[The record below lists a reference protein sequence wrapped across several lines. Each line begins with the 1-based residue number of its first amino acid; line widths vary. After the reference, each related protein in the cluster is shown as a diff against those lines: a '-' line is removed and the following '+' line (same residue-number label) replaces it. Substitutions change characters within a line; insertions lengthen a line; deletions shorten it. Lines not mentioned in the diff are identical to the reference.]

1 MRISSPGKLSFIF
14 ILILLF
20 CLDLGSYLGAGQ
32 SDAKPPTNV
41 VLVTVDTLRADHLR
55 AYGYEAVKTPAIN
68 ALAAEGV
75 LFENVIVQTPIT
87 LPSHASILTGTY
99 PFYHGLQDVVGR
111 LREGVPTLAE
121 WFKEQGYA
129 TGAVVGSSVLLS
141 QWGLARGFDFYED
154 NFPTQGIRQVDF
166 SRVERPANRVVDLA
180 LRWLDG
186 KRDQPFFLWIHLY
199 DPHDPY
205 EPPEPFASEYRDQP
219 YDGEIEFVDSELGR
233 FFEALKQWGLYQD
246 SLIVFTSDH
255 GESLGEHKEKYHAY
269 YIYDC
274 ALRIPLIFRV
284 PSHLSRGQLSPGSRL
299 PNQVRSVD
307 IAPTVMQLL
316 GKQVTEWI
324 QGEGLV
330 AMMAGKRPNINLEAY
345 AETHYPRIH
354 FGWSPLFSYSTPD
367 QKYIEAPISELYD
380 LKQDPGELQNI
391 IEKESA
397 LANQLKNRMYEL
409 QKKYAPVNRGEDG
422 GVEAVD
428 ADTIERLKALGYVA
442 FSAGGVADSGLDLPD
457 PKLKIDTYNR
467 LNQAIELSR
476 TGEREAAVSMLQEV
490 AEKEPEM
497 PIVHFMLGSEYF
509 HLGLFL
515 KAVEEFLQTLKYNP
529 ESNVA
534 RFSLARSYLRSG
546 LINKAEGVVRELIT
560 LEPANYGARHILATI
575 LAKRGDYQGAIR
587 EELFVV
593 EHRPSFGEALNNLG
607 SYYLNLGE
615 NQQAS
620 EAYLQALR
628 TAPNSVMVRVNLTLA
643 FLNLKQY
650 REAQEYAQTVTQ
662 LAPNFALGYF
672 YLGQVYKGL
681 GMGSESEAAFR
692 KAKELNPKLNV
703 PIP

>member
-1 MRISSPGKLSFIF
+1 MRISSLGKPYF
-14 ILILLF
+14 ILILV
-20 CLDLGSYLGAGQ
+20 CWLGFGSNLIAGQ
-32 SDAKPPTNV
+32 GDTKPLTNV

-111 LREGVPTLAE
+111 LRDGVPTLAE

-141 QWGLARGFDFYED
+141 QWGLSRGFDFYED

-166 SRVERPANRVVDLA
+166 SRVERPANHVIDLA
-180 LRWLDG
+180 LRWVEG

-205 EPPEPFASEYRDQP
+205 EPPEPFASQYRDQP
-219 YDGEIEFVDSELGR
+219 YDGEVEFIDSELGR
-233 FFEALKQWGLYQD
+233 FFEVLKQWGLYQD

-274 ALRIPLIFRV
+274 SLRIPLVFRV
-284 PSHLSRGQLSPGSRL
+284 PPHLSRGQLSPGSRI

-330 AMMAGKRPNINLEAY
+330 AMMAGKRPNIHLGAY

-354 FGWSPLFSYSTPD
+354 FGWSPLFSYSTPG

-380 LKQDPGELQNI
+380 LKQDSGELQNI
-391 IEKESA
+391 IETESA

-409 QKKYAPVNRGEDG
+409 QKKYAPVNPGAG
-422 GVEAVD
+422 GTEEVD
-428 ADTIERLKALGYVA
+428 AATIERLKSLGYVA
-442 FSAGGVADSGLDLPD
+442 FSAGGAADSGLDLPD

-476 TGEREAAVSMLQEV
+476 TGEREAAVSILREV
-490 AEKEPEM
+490 AGKEPEM

-515 KAVEEFLQTLKYNP
+515 KAVEEFQQTLKYNP

-546 LINKAEGVVRELIT
+546 LIDKAEGVVRELIT
-560 LEPANYGARHILATI
+560 LEPANYGARHLLATI
-575 LAKRGDYQGAIR
+575 LAKRGDYQGAVQ

-593 EHRPSFGEALNNLG
+593 EHRPSYVEALNNLG
-607 SYYLNLGE
+607 SYYLNLGD

-620 EAYLQALR
+620 EAYLQALQS
-628 TAPNSVMVRVNLTLA
+628 APNSVMVRVNLALA
-643 FLNLKQY
+643 FLNLRQFEKALEQ
-650 REAQEYAQTVTQ
+650 AQAVTR
-662 LAPNFALGYF
+662 LAPELALGHY
-672 YLGQVYKGL
+672 YLGQAYRGQ
-681 GMGSESEAAFR
+681 GMDGEASAAFL
-692 KAKELNPKLNV
+692 KAKELDPKFNAPNL
-703 PIP
+703 